1 MKRNRD
7 NSGGK
12 NAADHGKKKGLI
24 KKLKYLLLYIG
35 SQRTVV
41 ILLLVAQFVLIGFMF
56 FGLERYSAKMQ
67 IIFQACASITA
78 FYIINKRS
86 KSEFKI
92 GWLVPLVAFPVFTVA
107 IYFILSNQY
116 GTRVMRKAYAQK
128 CEDTKRQLLQDE
140 QTLLSLKAES
150 EEVYRYAC
158 YMKDFAGYPIHRNT
172 QATYFRSGEE
182 KFETLK
188 EELKKAK
195 HYIFIEMFIV
205 DQGSVLDELLEI
217 LLQKVKEGVEV
228 RFIYDGMGSQ
238 HLLPYNYDKKLTEMG
253 IKTKVYIPFVAL
265 LSSLQNN
272 RDHRKIIVIDGH
284 TGFTGG
290 DNIADEYVNRIER
303 FGYWKDTAVM
313 LKGEAVWNLTMM
325 FLQMW
330 EVISYN
336 EKPADYELYKPCR
349 HCESDFESDGYVLP
363 YGDSPLDHEDV
374 GELTYLNILHN
385 AKDYCYITT
394 PYLILSEDFLAAL
407 CFAAKKG
414 IDVRIIVPG
423 IPDKWY
429 VKAMGV
435 SYYDEL
441 IEAGVRIYE
450 YDGFIHAKMFV
461 SDDEKAVVGTINL
474 DYRSLYLHFE
484 NGCFMYK
491 TAAVKSVRDD
501 ILYMTENKCREVTA
515 EDCKNRPRGKRMVS
529 ALLKLLEPML

>member
-1 MKRNRD
+1 M
-7 NSGGK
+7 
-12 NAADHGKKKGLI
+12 
-24 KKLKYLLLYIG
+24 
-35 SQRTVV
+35 
-41 ILLLVAQFVLIGFMF
+41 
-56 FGLERYSAKMQ
+56 
-67 IIFQACASITA
+67 
-78 FYIINKRS
+78 
-86 KSEFKI
+86 
-92 GWLVPLVAFPVFTVA
+92 
-107 IYFILSNQY
+107 
-116 GTRVMRKAYAQK
+116 
-128 CEDTKRQLLQDE
+128 
-140 QTLLSLKAES
+140 
-150 EEVYRYAC
+150 
-158 YMKDFAGYPIHRNT
+158 
-172 QATYFRSGEE
+172 
-182 KFETLK
+182 
-188 EELKKAK
+188 
-195 HYIFIEMFIV
+195 
-205 DQGSVLDELLEI
+205 
-217 LLQKVKEGVEV
+217 
-228 RFIYDGMGSQ
+228 
-238 HLLPYNYDKKLTEMG
+238 
-253 IKTKVYIPFVAL
+253 
-265 LSSLQNN
+265 
-272 RDHRKIIVIDGH
+272 
-284 TGFTGG
+284 
-290 DNIADEYVNRIER
+290 
-303 FGYWKDTAVM
+303 
-313 LKGEAVWNLTMM
+313 WNLTMM

-336 EKPADYELYKPCR
+336 EKPADYELYRPCR
-349 HCESDFESDGYVLP
+349 HCEQDFESDGYVLP

-501 ILYMTENKCREVTA
+501 ILYMTENKCKDVTA
-515 EDCKNRPRGKRMVS
+515 EDCKNSPRGKRMVS
-529 ALLKLLEPML
+529 ALLKLLEPLL